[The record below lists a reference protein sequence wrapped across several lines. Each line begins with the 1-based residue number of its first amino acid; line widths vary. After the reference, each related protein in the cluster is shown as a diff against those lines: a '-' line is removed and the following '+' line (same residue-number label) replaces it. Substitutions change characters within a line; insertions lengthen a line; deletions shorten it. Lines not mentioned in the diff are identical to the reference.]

1 MQINAVHQPHLDPFV
16 GLLHNLFVVWPRA
29 ITGETAIWRLL
40 MLAKYSANIKFKG
53 RPTEFDSDLVEL
65 KETAVRQQS
74 AQILFLRNCAPLH
87 CYYHHSKFTG
97 QGRKAPAFH
106 IKNHQQEGLLA
117 KSFGG
122 PLNATPFVIGT
133 GHIYRGL

>member
-74 AQILFLRNCAPLH
+74 AQILFLRNCAPLY
-87 CYYHHSKFTG
+87 CYYHHSKFVG
-97 QGRKAPAFH
+97 QGRKAPAPGKIIWRTIECNTICH
-106 IKNHQQEGLLA
+106 RIRAHLQRTVGEM
-117 KSFGG
+117 
-122 PLNATPFVIGT
+122 
-133 GHIYRGL
+133 R